1 MELVESKTW
10 TYHGRGATHLVH
22 TRTSHR
28 QMIRYGGSFVCGPKE
43 TPKQFPRKP
52 MEAVLRQAAPIR
64 GGSLHGGPEEDTLDI
79 PMRLPPQWVHEQRL
93 PPHRP

>member
-1 MELVESKTW
+1 
-10 TYHGRGATHLVH
+10 
-22 TRTSHR
+22 
-28 QMIRYGGSFVCGPKE
+28 
-43 TPKQFPRKP
+43 